1 MVEEVDDACM
11 EQSIVGDSELVGG
24 RAERRRRWRTVEEK
38 RRIVEETLAPGS
50 SVSQVARLHGVN
62 ANQVFQWRRQ
72 YEAGDLAVPSTD
84 GPKLLPVIVS
94 DAEEQAPEPDSAE
107 RHCASI
113 HIELPGR
120 ALISIEAGIEPALAA
135 AVVERFAR

>member
-11 EQSIVGDSELVGG
+11 EQSIVEDSELVGG

-120 ALISIEAGIEPALAA
+120 ALISIEAGIDPALAA

>member
-1 MVEEVDDACM
+1 M

-120 ALISIEAGIEPALAA
+120 ALISIEAGIDPALAA